1 MSEAK
6 EKKVSAEEN
15 DINKTAP
22 DKSDENIKS
31 KVESEAVENASAK
44 SDEISDDIISQKE
57 NSQEETSTEAPEEHY
72 LTEDRF

>member
-44 SDEISDDIISQKE
+44 SDEI
-57 NSQEETSTEAPEEHY
+57 
-72 LTEDRF
+72 